1 MSTDISLP
9 PTLSFIVTAIVIH
22 QLEDSI
28 IFCGNHA
35 GKDLFLCCVLFSMVM
50 VKANLLSSWKKI
62 WHYHSHFRK
71 GFYSATVTNTKNGD
85 LPDRLV

>member
-1 MSTDISLP
+1 MCQLTYPSP
-9 PTLSFIVTAIVIH
+9 PTLSFIVAAIVIH

-50 VKANLLSSWKKI
+50 VKSQSFVKLEENL
-62 WHYHSHFRK
+62 
-71 GFYSATVTNTKNGD
+71 A
-85 LPDRLV
+85 LPLTL